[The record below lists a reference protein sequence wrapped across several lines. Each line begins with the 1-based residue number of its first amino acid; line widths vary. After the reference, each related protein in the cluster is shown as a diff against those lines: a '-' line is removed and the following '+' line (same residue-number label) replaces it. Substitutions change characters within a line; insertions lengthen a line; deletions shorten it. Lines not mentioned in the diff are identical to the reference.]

1 MLRRSVRPAV
11 IVLASLAFLIAVCE
25 GKPRGQSPPWGN
37 PPVVVHAGID
47 PALWEELRG
56 VLLTLQESE
65 EGQTVLA
72 PLIID
77 RFIPL
82 TDRAYDP
89 VRRMPEDPS
98 GLIRQALSL
107 ERAED
112 PDEDD
117 DTDEDEDEDERGCG

>member
-1 MLRRSVRPAV
+1 
-11 IVLASLAFLIAVCE
+11 
-25 GKPRGQSPPWGN
+25 
-37 PPVVVHAGID
+37 VVVHAGID

>member
-1 MLRRSVRPAV
+1 MLRRSVGLAV
-11 IVLASLAFLIAVCE
+11 IVLASLALLIAVCE
-25 GKPRGQSPPWGN
+25 GVPRGQSPPWGN
-37 PPVVVHAGID
+37 PSVVVHPGID
-47 PALWEELRG
+47 PALRGELRG
-56 VLLTLQESE
+56 VLLTMQESE

-72 PLIID
+72 PLMID

-98 GLIRQALSL
+98 GLILQALSL

-117 DTDEDEDEDERGCG
+117 DPDEDEEGC